1 MRILYLDC
9 GMGAAGDML
18 TASLLQLFSEPVK
31 QVKKLNDL
39 KIPGVKISV
48 GGVYKRRNQRISGP
62 RVCERTGRRESSYAD
77 GRADRT

>member
-39 KIPGVKISV
+39 KIPGVKYQLAALLLEALMLYLVFEEIS
-48 GGVYKRRNQRISGP
+48 YISP
-62 RVCERTGRRESSYAD
+62 PLNYT
-77 GRADRT
+77 